1 MYKFYHSVTRTRLSD
16 DLQSRSE
23 KIAPECGLFFDMKI
37 LQKEFTKQGWL
48 HRQLKR
54 EGNIAL
60 YHRETDGKRDHYEV
74 IKVQKAKNSHTF
86 PNGTQVEQGDESYP
100 TDRTWG
106 TNGFTLMSL
115 ESALD
120 KFKELT
126 Q

>member
-1 MYKFYHSVTRTRLSD
+1 MKV
-16 DLQSRSE
+16 LQ
-23 KIAPECGLFFDMKI
+23 
-37 LQKEFTKQGWL
+37 QEFTKQGWL

-54 EGNIAL
+54 EGEIAL
-60 YHRETDGKRDHYEV
+60 YHRELEGKRDHYEV
-74 IKVQKAKNSHTF
+74 IKVQKAKSSHTF

-106 TNGFTLMSL
+106 ANGFTLMSL
-115 ESALD
+115 ESALA

>member
-1 MYKFYHSVTRTRLSD
+1 MSVEALSV
-16 DLQSRSE
+16 SE
-23 KIAPECGLFFDMKI
+23 KYAPERWDVFLDMKI

-54 EGNIAL
+54 EGEIAL
-60 YHRETDGKRDHYEV
+60 YHRELEGKRDHYEV
-74 IKVQKAKNSHTF
+74 VKVQKAKNSHTF

-106 TNGFTLMSL
+106 ANGFTLMSL
-115 ESALD
+115 ESALA